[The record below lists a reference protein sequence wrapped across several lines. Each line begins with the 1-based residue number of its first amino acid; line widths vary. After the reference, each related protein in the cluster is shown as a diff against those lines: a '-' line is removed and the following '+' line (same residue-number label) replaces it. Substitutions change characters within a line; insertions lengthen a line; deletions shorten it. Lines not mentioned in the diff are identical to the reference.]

1 MDSIYLRVYAVFMFE
16 PHHAS
21 PPIIG
26 ASLDPGKW
34 KMGLAIS
41 TDGALAAAGAV
52 RVEPPWTVHRAVM
65 AVLDSVE
72 RAGFAPTTW
81 TIEEPRVYRGRGEAA
96 QKEDVKALQGV
107 ARRLKKEL
115 VPLGTTVRLYAPHA
129 WKGNVPKDV
138 HHRRIAKYLNRRETL
153 LLQQDFRGEGG
164 DARLDVWDAVA
175 LELFA
180 LGRVGRGG
188 TTNPQ
193 TRSKQ

>member
-1 MDSIYLRVYAVFMFE
+1 MFE

-21 PPIIG
+21 PPVIG

-41 TDGALAAAGAV
+41 TDGALAAAVAV

-96 QKEDVKALQGV
+96 RDDSASLR
-107 ARRLKKEL
+107 APRLEGERPKGRPPQANCE
-115 VPLGTTVRLYAPHA
+115 VP
-129 WKGNVPKDV
+129 
-138 HHRRIAKYLNRRETL
+138 
-153 LLQQDFRGEGG
+153 Q
-164 DARLDVWDAVA
+164 
-175 LELFA
+175 
-180 LGRVGRGG
+180 
-188 TTNPQ
+188 
-193 TRSKQ
+193 